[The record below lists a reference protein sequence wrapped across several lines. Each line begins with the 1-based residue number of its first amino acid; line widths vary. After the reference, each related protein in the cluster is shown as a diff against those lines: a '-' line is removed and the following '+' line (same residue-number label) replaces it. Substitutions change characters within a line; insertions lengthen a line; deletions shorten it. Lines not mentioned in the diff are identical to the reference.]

1 MKSVSVVSLA
11 THNVT
16 LLVTILAKVMTDN
29 AKSVLVV
36 SPATI
41 YVSLLVILYVKDM

>member
-1 MKSVSVVSLA
+1 MKNVMVVSLA
-11 THNVT
+11 IHNVI
-16 LLVTILAKVMTDN
+16 LPATILARVMTGS